1 MNAARPIPATGAPT
15 VEGFDPLST
24 ATILLQPSGMHEQT
38 LLIVDDVPSNLALL
52 HDLLRPHY
60 RIQAATNGPRALQL
74 ATADPVPDLILL
86 DIMMPQMDGLE
97 VMAHLRANP
106 RTRGIPVI
114 FVTAMESPQDEE
126 QGLDLGAVDYITK
139 PLRPTV
145 ALARIR
151 TQLELRRARDVLANH
166 NAALEA
172 EVARRMAE
180 NERIQDVTI
189 HALARLA
196 EKRDPETGN
205 HLRRTTEYVRAL
217 ATALRASG
225 RHTTRLTDRAI
236 AAMAK
241 SAPLHDIGKVAIPD
255 QILHKPGPLT
265 AAEWQIMRT
274 HAAHGRHAIEQAE
287 QDANQPVEFLE
298 FAKQITQC
306 HHERWD
312 GSGYPD
318 GLVGESIPL
327 AARLMAVADVFDALI
342 SKRVYKEAF
351 PAERAR
357 AEIVAASGSHFD
369 PAVVEAFERV
379 FDEFLSIAARFRDSP

>member
-1 MNAARPIPATGAPT
+1 MNTAIPVPEATAR
-15 VEGFDPLST
+15 FDPL
-24 ATILLQPSGMHEQT
+24 ATTTLLLQPTGMHEQT

-60 RIQAATNGPRALQL
+60 RVQAATNGPRALAL
-74 ATADPVPDLILL
+74 ANAHPVPDLILL

-97 VMAHLRANP
+97 VLARLRANA
-106 RTRGIPVI
+106 RTRDIPVI
-114 FVTAMESPQDEE
+114 FVTAMERPEDEE
-126 QGLDLGAVDYITK
+126 QGLNLGAVDYITK

-172 EVARRMAE
+172 EVARRMAQ

-225 RHTTRLTDRAI
+225 RYTTLLTDRAI

-255 QILHKPGPLT
+255 HILRKPGPLT
-265 AAEWQIMRT
+265 AEEWQIMRT
-274 HAAHGRHAIEQAE
+274 HAVHGRHAIEQAE
-287 QDANQPVEFLE
+287 NDAHQPVEFLE

-318 GLVGESIPL
+318 GLVGEAIPL
-327 AARLMAVADVFDALI
+327 SARLMAVADVFDALI
-342 SKRVYKEAF
+342 SKRVYKT
-351 PAERAR
+351 AR
-357 AEIVAASGSHFD
+357 STHQARHEIVAASATHFD
-369 PAVVEAFERV
+369 PAVVEAFAMV
-379 FDEFLSIAARFRDSP
+379 FDEFEAIAARFSDAR